1 VLRQKGVVS
10 YQNVDTARFNYTARG
25 VNLYNSR
32 KILKVSVL
40 YLYISI
46 YNI

>member
-32 KILKVSVL
+32 QN
-40 YLYISI
+40 YLNINIISI
-46 YNI
+46 Y